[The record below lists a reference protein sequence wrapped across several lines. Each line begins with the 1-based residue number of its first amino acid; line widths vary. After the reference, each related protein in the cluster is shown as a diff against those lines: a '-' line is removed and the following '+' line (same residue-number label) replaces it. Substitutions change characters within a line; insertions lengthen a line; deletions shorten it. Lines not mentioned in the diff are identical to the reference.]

1 MEKFTANYA
10 KTSRNFI
17 IQNLKGDKQ
26 IYDKYYP
33 IFCVLKN
40 LLHRGCPTIMSEYLQ
55 DKIGKLHLSTEF
67 SKRLIFIDKTPP
79 KWEHTIKG
87 NSDKGEYPALDFFE
101 KEIPKHL
108 EEYKYIQQLLWP
120 EVLFSDITEEFN
132 EEFID
137 QQVDFY
143 LPQAKLVIEI
153 DGQQHKS
160 DNTTRINDKSRDK
173 YLRRYGV
180 LTIRIDTIDMYKQNN
195 KYLSKI
201 KAIKNR
207 LKDCGK
213 HLNYYKEQYNSPSY
227 FDNEFNNKVM
237 TAVATIRFQTAILCL
252 LERGSIKLTD
262 KYWNFNILSRD
273 AEGFAEF
280 AIEDIFI
287 WLKHLC
293 KLNKIEYLKPEVNI
307 KYCKDIDEFSYDE
320 DEINIDIS
328 LLRRWTDEN
337 INHPNVIF
345 IRNDYKNHTNYFKVS
360 TSDPIKYN
368 IINDGEDSD
377 IPSLEFM
384 LKNLFGFDEFRDG
397 QLPIIINSL
406 SYNDTIGLLPTGTG
420 KSLCYQ
426 LVALLQPCI
435 NFVVCPIKSLMYDQK
450 YNTDKR
456 YITNTNYITGD
467 QNAKEKKEV
476 GREFSKGR
484 YNFIWISPER
494 FQIPDFRDYLEKLNK
509 EQTIALAV
517 IDEVHCLSEWG
528 HDFRTSYLNLIK
540 TIRNYC
546 PSSALLGLTATA
558 SSFVLEDL
566 KNEFEIGSDNIKTT
580 LFSRPELN
588 FYVEKDKGKDIYD
601 KKTALFNLINNLDNK
616 HKIFN
621 QDSNNFK
628 SGLIFTPH
636 VNGELGCYKLSQEIT
651 SKYKIN
657 AEWYSGEVPKKTS
670 YYKDKK
676 TKTPIMPREVFD
688 KYKKKVQD
696 DFQDNKFPLLVATK
710 AFGMGIDKEN
720 IRYTIHYG
728 MPNSLESLYQEAGR
742 AGRDKNDAYCYVL
755 YSQENLSENDLD
767 ILFHPE
773 SKVDEIKEIHDQ
785 KKYKDTGDVLR
796 NFFFW
801 LNGNKGIEYEFKLM
815 NSIYKN
821 YAKQDTKKLIECEK
835 IRYPFDEIQKSIYK
849 LSLLGI
855 VGDWTI
861 KSWNKNREII
871 EVQFEKIDYTS
882 IFKELNNYIKKYDK
896 EFNLSDENSIN
907 QKYVSIYNKKSLKS
921 YEKSIKILLEWGYDN
936 IVYNR
941 RQSIKNILELCDE
954 YSEPDIFKARIESY
968 FKFTEKTYM
977 LDYIAQNP
985 MDFIN
990 WFQIFYEEYDTI
1002 ENEED
1007 NITDHEDDE
1016 DIEFEDDEVIEFEYD
1031 EYIQYE
1037 NEDELGYDKD
1047 YIIDFRENLRGEFRI
1062 KDKEILSENIEF
1074 EDEKTLKKVIK
1085 FVNKKDLQEIRGS
1098 VTRLLESYRYNT
1110 GLNFISGMVRLLLGE
1125 FENQDGRYRL
1135 DLAFKQI
1142 IKLDDNQ
1149 KVEILENTLEIGKEG
1164 NGQAKESLSEFLLL
1178 YYPNQKIKVYNS
1190 LQDNYSLMKI
1200 LGESNK
1206 TLQKVGGLFKW

>member
-1 MEKFTANYA
+1 VKILEKFTANYA
-10 KTSRNFI
+10 KTSRNFV
-17 IQNLKGDKQ
+17 IQNLKGDKK

-55 DKIGKLHLSTEF
+55 DKIGKLHLSPDF
-67 SKRLIFIDKTPP
+67 SNRLIFIDKNVP

-87 NSDKGEYPALDFFE
+87 NSEKGEYPALEFFE

-108 EEYKYIQQLLWP
+108 EEYRFIQQLLWP

-153 DGQQHKS
+153 DGQQHKR
-160 DNTTRINDKSRDK
+160 DNVTRINDKYRDK
-173 YLRRYGV
+173 YLCKYRV
-180 LTIRIDTIDMYKQNN
+180 LTIRIDTIDMYKQNS

-201 KAIKNR
+201 KVIKKR
-207 LKDCGK
+207 LKEYDN

-227 FDNEFNNKVM
+227 YDNEFNNKVM

-337 INHPNVIF
+337 INHPNIIF

-384 LKNLFGFDEFRDG
+384 LRNLFGFDEFRDG

-450 YNTDKR
+450 YNTNKR

-467 QNAKEKKEV
+467 QNAKEKNKV
-476 GREFSKGR
+476 GQEFSEGR

-588 FYVEKDKGKDIYD
+588 FYVEKDNGKDIYD
-601 KKTALFNLINNLDNK
+601 KKTALFNLIRNLDKK
-616 HKIFN
+616 HEIFKK
-621 QDSNNFK
+621 DPNNVK

-636 VNGELGCYKLSQEIT
+636 VNGKLGCYKLSQEIT
-651 SKYKIN
+651 SKFKIN
-657 AEWYSGEVPKKTS
+657 AKWYSGKIPKKN
-670 YYKDKK
+670 
-676 TKTPIMPREVFD
+676 KTPIMSRGSFD
-688 KYKKKVQD
+688 NYKKKVQD
-696 DFQDNKFPLLVATK
+696 EFQDNKFPLLVATK

-720 IRYTIHYG
+720 IRYTIHNG

-755 YSQENLSENDLD
+755 YSKENLSDSELD

-773 SKVDEIKEIHDQ
+773 STVSKIKEIHDK
-785 KKYKDTGDVLR
+785 KKYEEAGDVLR

-801 LNGNKGIEYEFKLM
+801 LKGNKGIEYEFKLM

-821 YAKQDTKKLIECEK
+821 YAKLNTKKLIECDEK
-835 IRYPFDEIQKSIYK
+835 LYKFDEVQKSIYK
-849 LSLLGI
+849 LSLLGVI
-855 VGDWTI
+855 GDWTI

-871 EVQFEKIDYTS
+871 EVQFENIDDES
-882 IFKELNNYIKKYDK
+882 IFKALINYIKKYDK
-896 EFNLSDENSIN
+896 EFSLSEENSIN
-907 QKYVSIYNKKSLKS
+907 QKYVSIYNKKYLKN

-977 LDYIAQNP
+977 LDHIAQNP
-985 MDFIN
+985 MDFTN

-1002 ENEED
+1002 LDKDVNNLEYQDDEEIEYEDDDGSEFEED
-1007 NITDHEDDE
+1007 
-1016 DIEFEDDEVIEFEYD
+1016 
-1031 EYIQYE
+1031 YIGQ
-1037 NEDELGYDKD
+1037 
-1047 YIIDFRENLRGEFRI
+1047 FRENIRRELNLDNKEVLR
-1062 KDKEILSENIEF
+1062 KEKTF
-1074 EDEKTLKKVIK
+1074 EDKKDLRKELKV
-1085 FVNKKDLQEIRGS
+1085 VNKKDLQEIRGS
-1098 VTRLLESYRYNT
+1098 ITRLLESYRYNT
-1110 GLNFISGMVRLLLGE
+1110 GLNYISGMVRLLLGE

-1135 DLAFKQI
+1135 DLAFNQI
-1142 IKLDDNQ
+1142 IKLDDIE

-1164 NGQAKESLSEFLLL
+1164 NTQVKENLSEFLLQ
-1178 YYPNQKIKVYNS
+1178 YYPNQKVKVYNS

-1200 LGESNK
+1200 LGDSNK